1 VAVER
6 AQGDRELRNL
16 GRRVAELRIERGIT
30 QERLAERLDRD
41 IRYVQEIEGGRQNVT
56 VRTAALV
63 ARVLRVP
70 IRELFVIPKMRAT
83 SRLRRVPTRTV
94 RKK

>member
-1 VAVER
+1 MAASR
-6 AQGDRELRNL
+6 ASGDRELRNL
-16 GRRVAELRIERGIT
+16 GRRVAELRIERGFT

-41 IRYVQEIEGGRQNVT
+41 IRYVQDIEAGQQNVT
-56 VRTAALV
+56 VRTATLV

-70 IRELFVIPKMRAT
+70 IGQLFVVPTARGT

>member
-1 VAVER
+1 MAIAR
-6 AQGDRELRNL
+6 APGDREINNL
-16 GRRVAELRIERGIT
+16 GRRVAELRIERGMT

-70 IRELFVIPKMRAT
+70 IRELFVVPKARAT

>member
-1 VAVER
+1 MAATR
-6 AQGDRELRNL
+6 APGDRELRNL
-16 GRRVAELRIERGIT
+16 GRRVAELRIERGFT

-41 IRYVQEIEGGRQNVT
+41 IRYVQAIEAGAQNVT

-70 IRELFVIPKMRAT
+70 IGQLFVVPATRET

-94 RKK
+94 RKR